1 MAKKLELTLACGPYE
16 SVRALIEGTVAPDG
30 VQFTVLTNMDS
41 STRHWRMLRNREFDV
56 CELSMSSYLVAK
68 DQGYPLTAIPVFLH
82 RRFRHG
88 FIFVNSA
95 AGISEPKDLI
105 GKRIG
110 VKTFQTTAIL
120 WIRGILESEYGV
132 DHTKVTWVTELEE
145 DVEFNPAAGLSLER
159 APAGLTVEDML
170 VDGEVDAVLHPDLID
185 PILNGDSR
193 VGRLF
198 ENYHEVELDYFQ
210 RTGIFPIMHVTAIRQ
225 ELIDEHTWLPIN
237 LNRAFEASKEVSY
250 KRLAN
255 PRVIPLAWFRSYL
268 DEERELFGGDPW
280 EYGLS
285 ERNRH
290 NLETAI
296 GYSHECGLISRKLS
310 VDELF
315 TDPPIGQGRERYGRM
330 V

>member
-16 SVRALIEGTVAPDG
+16 SVRALMEGTVVPDG

-68 DQGYPLTAIPVFLH
+68 DQGYPLTAVPVFLH

-120 WIRGILESEYGV
+120 WIRGMLESEYGV
-132 DHTKVTWVTELEE
+132 DHTTVTWVTELEE
-145 DVEFNPAAGLSLER
+145 DVDFNPAAGLSLER

-170 VDGEVDAVLHPDLID
+170 VNGEVDAGLHPDLID

-198 ENYHEVELDYFQ
+198 ENYHEVELDYFR

-225 ELIDEHTWLPIN
+225 ELIDEHPWLPIN
-237 LNRAFEASKEVSY
+237 LNRAFEASKEVAY

>member
-1 MAKKLELTLACGPYE
+1 MIKSVSNYQFYKFIENTFKSEKSQKNLILEPLCVIFRLSLLQYKEKGTKLSVNDNSIQCQPPEGQGITRAWQGDCREDLHNLYHPILKSIDWYPYSDYKTLYDE
-16 SVRALIEGTVAPDG
+16 S
-30 VQFTVLTNMDS
+30 
-41 STRHWRMLRNREFDV
+41 
-56 CELSMSSYLVAK
+56 
-68 DQGYPLTAIPVFLH
+68 
-82 RRFRHG
+82 
-88 FIFVNSA
+88 
-95 AGISEPKDLI
+95 LI
-105 GKRIG
+105 GLRLLNDVYGENSTIKHTISHYIS
-110 VKTFQTTAIL
+110 VIEL
-120 WIRGILESEYGV
+120 NDSENFR
-132 DHTKVTWVTELEE
+132 E

-198 ENYHEVELDYFQ
+198 ENYHEVELDYFR

-225 ELIDEHTWLPIN
+225 ELIDEHPWLPIN
-237 LNRAFEASKEVSY
+237 LNRAFEASKEVAY

>member
-41 STRHWRMLRNREFDV
+41 STRHWRMLRNHEFDV

-95 AGISEPKDLI
+95 AGISEPTDLI

-198 ENYHEVELDYFQ
+198 ENYHEVELDYFR

-225 ELIDEHTWLPIN
+225 ELIDEHPWLPIN
-237 LNRAFEASKEVSY
+237 LNRAFEASKEVAY

-285 ERNRH
+285 DRNRH

>member
-68 DQGYPLTAIPVFLH
+68 DQGYPLTAVPVFLH

-198 ENYHEVELDYFQ
+198 ENYHEVELDYFR

-225 ELIDEHTWLPIN
+225 ELIDEHPWLPIN
-237 LNRAFEASKEVSY
+237 LNRAFEASKEVAY

-255 PRVIPLAWFRSYL
+255 PRVVPLAWFRSYL

-296 GYSHECGLISRKLS
+296 GYSHECGLISRKLT

>member
-1 MAKKLELTLACGPYE
+1 MAKKLDLTLACGPYE
-16 SVRALIEGTVAPDG
+16 SVRALIDGTISADG
-30 VQFTVLTNMDS
+30 VDFTVLTNMDS

-56 CELSMSSYLVAK
+56 CELSLSSYLVAK
-68 DQGYPLTAIPVFLH
+68 DQGYPLTAVPVFLH

-95 AGISEPKDLI
+95 AEISEPKDLI
-105 GKRIG
+105 GRRIG

-132 DHTKVTWVTELEE
+132 PHTEIRWITELEE
-145 DVEFNPAAGLSLER
+145 DVEFKPADGLVLER
-159 APAGLTVEDML
+159 APAGRTVEDML
-170 VDGEVDAVLHPDLID
+170 VEGEIDAVLHPDLIEPIVTGD
-185 PILNGDSR
+185 PR

-198 ENYHEVELDYFQ
+198 ENYREVELDYFKK
-210 RTGIFPIMHVTAIRQ
+210 TGIFPIMHVTAIRQ
-225 ELIDEHTWLPIN
+225 ELVDRNPWLPIN
-237 LNRAFEASKEVSY
+237 LNRAFQASKEAAY
-250 KRLAN
+250 KRLQN
-255 PRVIPLAWFRSYL
+255 PRIVPLAWYRSYL

-280 EYGLS
+280 EYGLD
-285 ERNRH
+285 ERNRN

-296 GYSHECGLISRKLS
+296 GYSHACGLISRRLS

-315 TDPPIGQGRERYGRM
+315 TDPPLGQGRERYGRM

>member
-68 DQGYPLTAIPVFLH
+68 DQGYPLTAVPVFLH

-132 DHTKVTWVTELEE
+132 AHTEVTWVTELEE
-145 DVEFNPAAGLSLER
+145 DVEFNPAAGLALER
-159 APAGLTVEDML
+159 APAGRTVEDML
-170 VDGEVDAVLHPDLID
+170 VDGEVDAVLHPDLIE
-185 PILNGDSR
+185 PILNSDSR

-198 ENYHEVELDYFQ
+198 EN
-210 RTGIFPIMHVTAIRQ
+210 
-225 ELIDEHTWLPIN
+225 
-237 LNRAFEASKEVSY
+237 
-250 KRLAN
+250 
-255 PRVIPLAWFRSYL
+255 
-268 DEERELFGGDPW
+268 
-280 EYGLS
+280 
-285 ERNRH
+285 
-290 NLETAI
+290 
-296 GYSHECGLISRKLS
+296 
-310 VDELF
+310 
-315 TDPPIGQGRERYGRM
+315 
-330 V
+330 

>member
-68 DQGYPLTAIPVFLH
+68 DQGYPLTAVPVFLH

-198 ENYHEVELDYFQ
+198 ENYHEVELDYFR

-225 ELIDEHTWLPIN
+225 ELIDEHPWLPIN
-237 LNRAFEASKEVSY
+237 LNRAFEASKEVAY

>member
-68 DQGYPLTAIPVFLH
+68 DQGYPLTAVPVFLH

-95 AGISEPKDLI
+95 AGISEPTDLI

-198 ENYHEVELDYFQ
+198 ENYHEVELDYFR

-225 ELIDEHTWLPIN
+225 ELIEEHPWLPIN
-237 LNRAFEASKEVSY
+237 LNRAFEASKEVAY

-296 GYSHECGLISRKLS
+296 GYSHKCGLISRKLS

>member
-30 VQFTVLTNMDS
+30 VEFTVLTNMDS

-68 DQGYPLTAIPVFLH
+68 DQGYPLTAVPVFLH

-132 DHTKVTWVTELEE
+132 AHTEVTWVTELEE
-145 DVEFNPAAGLSLER
+145 DVEFNPAAGLALER
-159 APAGLTVEDML
+159 APAGRTVEDML
-170 VDGEVDAVLHPDLID
+170 VDGEVDAVLHPDLIE
-185 PILNGDSR
+185 PILNSDSR

-198 ENYHEVELDYFQ
+198 ENYHEVELDYFR

-225 ELIDEHTWLPIN
+225 ELIDENPWLPIN
-237 LNRAFEASKEVSY
+237 LNRAFEASKEAAY

-255 PRVIPLAWFRSYL
+255 PRVVPLAWFRSYL

-280 EYGLS
+280 EYGLG

-315 TDPPIGQGRERYGRM
+315 TDQPVGQGRERYGRM

>member
-16 SVRALIEGTVAPDG
+16 SVRALMEGTVVPDG

-68 DQGYPLTAIPVFLH
+68 DQGYPLTAVPVFLH

-88 FIFVNSA
+88 FILVNSA

-120 WIRGILESEYGV
+120 WIRGMLESEYGV

-170 VDGEVDAVLHPDLID
+170 VDGEVDAVLHPDLIE

-198 ENYHEVELDYFQ
+198 ENYHEVELDYFR

-225 ELIDEHTWLPIN
+225 ELIDEHPWLPIN
-237 LNRAFEASKEVSY
+237 LNRAFEASKEVAY

-290 NLETAI
+290 NLDTAI
-296 GYSHECGLISRKLS
+296 GYSHECGLISRKLA

>member
-1 MAKKLELTLACGPYE
+1 
-16 SVRALIEGTVAPDG
+16 
-30 VQFTVLTNMDS
+30 
-41 STRHWRMLRNREFDV
+41 
-56 CELSMSSYLVAK
+56 
-68 DQGYPLTAIPVFLH
+68 
-82 RRFRHG
+82 
-88 FIFVNSA
+88 
-95 AGISEPKDLI
+95 
-105 GKRIG
+105 
-110 VKTFQTTAIL
+110 
-120 WIRGILESEYGV
+120 
-132 DHTKVTWVTELEE
+132 
-145 DVEFNPAAGLSLER
+145 
-159 APAGLTVEDML
+159 ML

-198 ENYHEVELDYFQ
+198 ENYHEVELDYFR

-225 ELIDEHTWLPIN
+225 ELIDEHPWLPIN
-237 LNRAFEASKEVSY
+237 LNRAFEASKEVAY

>member
-1 MAKKLELTLACGPYE
+1 MAKKLDLTLACGPYE
-16 SVRALIEGTVAPDG
+16 SVRALIDGTISADG
-30 VQFTVLTNMDS
+30 VDFTVLTNMDS

-56 CELSMSSYLVAK
+56 CELSLSSYLVAK
-68 DQGYPLTAIPVFLH
+68 DQGYPLTAVPVFLH

-105 GKRIG
+105 GRRIG

-132 DHTKVTWVTELEE
+132 PHTEIRWITELEE
-145 DVEFNPAAGLSLER
+145 DVEFKPADGLVLER
-159 APAGLTVEDML
+159 APAGRTVEDML
-170 VDGEVDAVLHPDLID
+170 VEGEVDAVLHPDLIEPIVTGD
-185 PILNGDSR
+185 PR

-198 ENYHEVELDYFQ
+198 ENYREVELDYFKK
-210 RTGIFPIMHVTAIRQ
+210 TGIFPIMHVTAIRQ
-225 ELIDEHTWLPIN
+225 ELVDRNPWLPIN
-237 LNRAFEASKEVSY
+237 LNRAFQASKEAAY
-250 KRLAN
+250 KRLQN
-255 PRVIPLAWFRSYL
+255 PRIVPLAWYRSYL

-280 EYGLS
+280 EYGLD
-285 ERNRH
+285 ERNRN

-296 GYSHECGLISRKLS
+296 GYSHACGLISRRLS

-315 TDPPIGQGRERYGRM
+315 TDPPLGQGRERYGRM